1 MNLSALLSARL
12 MRLAQ
17 ALDGHDSPYGAPRH
31 ETGPLP
37 VKRVL
42 DPADE
47 KRRRAFASRRRLPG
61 MDAPAFNV
69 ITDVPDLKVLP
80 LADPM
85 VPMYMLDKNYRVLD
99 WNDAFNLVFDRTME
113 GRRGQSVLEW
123 VYFLENYEEVIAH
136 GEKAFSP
143 AHELPVIDIE
153 QLRYR
158 SPRYGAITA
167 TKRAYRIPDDNAM
180 CSGWLAILDVKF
192 EEEDRNRQF
201 QIDLINVL
209 QTGLMWSAYAT
220 SYDIVLN
227 GTDVYPHLVAQILGE
242 SGEADLEAI
251 PPDAHILDLGAG
263 TGNITQKL
271 ASSRSQ
277 AVIFAVENNRTM
289 LNLLRYKCKPYLR
302 HDDKEPGVIT
312 LKQDIGSLFGI
323 PDGYFDF
330 VIMNNVFY
338 TLDEPIH
345 CMREVN
351 RVLKSGGEVR
361 ISGPQQTTQLN
372 RLMLAIEKELKKKGL
387 FDANRKHFQR
397 VIDINRRLE
406 MMENFRRWDL
416 GSIQEFLLQE
426 AGFADITY
434 ATDRAYAGD
443 AMLVCAR
450 R

>member
-1 MNLSALLSARL
+1 MTISGLLSAQL
-12 MRLAQ
+12 MRLAD
-17 ALDGHDSPYGAPRH
+17 ALDGRGRPDGALRS
-31 ETGPLP
+31 ETVPPP
-37 VKRVL
+37 VKREL
-42 DPADE
+42 DPAEE
-47 KRRRAFASRRRLPG
+47 KRRRAFASRMQLPG

-69 ITDVPDLKVLP
+69 ISDVPDLKVLP

-85 VPMYMLDKNYRVLD
+85 VPMYLLDKNYRVLD
-99 WNDAFNLVFDRTME
+99 WNEAFNLVFDRTME

-143 AHELPVIDIE
+143 AHELPAIDIE
-153 QLRYR
+153 HLRYR
-158 SPRYGAITA
+158 SPRYGAISA
-167 TKRAYRIPDDNAM
+167 TKRAYRIPDDNAT
-180 CSGWLAILDVKF
+180 CACWLAILDVKF
-192 EEEDRNRQF
+192 EQEERSRQF
-201 QIDLINVL
+201 QSDMINVL

-242 SGEADLEAI
+242 SGEAAVEAI
-251 PPDAHILDLGAG
+251 PPDARVLDLGAG

-277 AVIFAVENNRTM
+277 ALIFAVENNRTM

-312 LKQDIGSLFGI
+312 LKQDISSLFGI
-323 PDGYFDF
+323 PDEYFDF

-361 ISGPQQTTQLN
+361 ISGPQQTTNLN
-372 RLMLAIEKELKKKGL
+372 RLMHAIEKQLIKKGL
-387 FDANRKHFQR
+387 FDKNRYHFER
-397 VIDINRRLE
+397 VSDINRRLE
-406 MMENFRRWDL
+406 MMDNFRRWDI
-416 GSIQEFLLQE
+416 GSLQEFLLRE
-426 AGFADITY
+426 AGFGGITY